1 MAFILFQSLGF
12 ASPAD
17 PDVSNAVKA
26 LRNLEFMT
34 PTTIAEVQAVQS
46 ALKLLETKLK
56 TTDPNSSEGKHLL
69 EVMGRNLC
77 PKKDGK
83 PTESDVYSALLSL
96 EAKAKDF
103 KSNVSYSNTNFMESL
118 IGSKI
123 SDLSSQNAQKAK
135 LSRQGSV

>member
-1 MAFILFQSLGF
+1 MAFLFQSLGF

-34 PTTIAEVQAVQS
+34 PTTNAEVQTVQS

-103 KSNVSYSNTNFMESL
+103 KSNAKFSNTNFMESL
-118 IGSKI
+118 VGSKI
-123 SDLSSQNAQKAK
+123 EGLSSQNAQRAK
-135 LSRQGSV
+135 LSR